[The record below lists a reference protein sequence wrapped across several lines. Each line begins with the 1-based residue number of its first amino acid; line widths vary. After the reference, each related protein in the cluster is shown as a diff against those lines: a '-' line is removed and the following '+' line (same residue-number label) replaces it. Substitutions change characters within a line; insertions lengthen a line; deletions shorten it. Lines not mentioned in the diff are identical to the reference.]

1 MKAAITC
8 LCCADE
14 VRSTRDCGEC
24 MRACCEIAAENM
36 DIFDVM
42 ITKIIRFTYIRGSTL
57 RGRVSRFLH
66 YGSTEAME
74 RRVTA
79 QVGLYKRYWDHT

>member
-1 MKAAITC
+1 
-8 LCCADE
+8 
-14 VRSTRDCGEC
+14 
-24 MRACCEIAAENM
+24 M